1 MKIENNF
8 LNPITPQS
16 KPEGVTPSGKGTH
29 ATNSAPKSSTEIS
42 EQARL
47 LSKARLAANEVPD
60 VRVDRV
66 QEVKQRIVTGNYTIP
81 YQDLA
86 RQLLEVMRGQKD

>member
-16 KPEGVTPSGKGTH
+16 KPEGVTPVGKGTH
-29 ATNSAPKSSTEIS
+29 AVNSAPKSSTEIS

-47 LSKARLAANEVPD
+47 LSKARLAANEVSD
-60 VRVDRV
+60 VRVERV
-66 QEVKQRIVTGNYTIP
+66 QELKQRVISGNYAIP
-81 YQDLA
+81 YQDVA
-86 RQLLEVMRGQKD
+86 RQLLEVVRGQKD

>member
-16 KPEGVTPSGKGTH
+16 KPEGLPPVGKATPQVNAAS
-29 ATNSAPKSSTEIS
+29 KSSTEIS

-47 LSKARLAANEVPD
+47 LSKARLAANEAPE
-60 VRVDRV
+60 VRMDRV
-66 QEVKQRIVTGNYTIP
+66 QELKQRIVSGNYVIP

-86 RQLLEVMRGQKD
+86 RQLLEVMRSQKD

>member
-8 LNPITPQS
+8 LNSIPPQS
-16 KPEGVTPSGKGTH
+16 KPEGLSPAGK
-29 ATNSAPKSSTEIS
+29 ASPQVNAAPKPTMEIS

-47 LSKARLAANEVPD
+47 LSKARLAANEAPD
-60 VRVDRV
+60 VRMDRV
-66 QEVKQRIVTGNYTIP
+66 QDLKQRIVSGNYVIP

-86 RQLLEVMRGQKD
+86 RQLLEVMRSQKD

>member
-1 MKIENNF
+1 MKIESNF

-16 KPEGVTPSGKGTH
+16 KPEGVTPAGKGTH
-29 ATNSAPKSSTEIS
+29 ATNSAPKSSTAIS

-47 LSKARLAANEVPD
+47 LSKARMAANAASD
-60 VRVDRV
+60 VRVERV
-66 QEVKQRIVTGNYTIP
+66 QDIKQRIVNGNYAIP
-81 YQDLA
+81 YPAVA